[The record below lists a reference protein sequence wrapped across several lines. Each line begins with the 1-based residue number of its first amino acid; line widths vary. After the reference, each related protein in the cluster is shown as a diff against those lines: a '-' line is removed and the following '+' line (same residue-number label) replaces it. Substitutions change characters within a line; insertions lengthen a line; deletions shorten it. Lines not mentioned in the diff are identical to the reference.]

1 MSFHDALGNTLLLG
15 DGAMGALIEDS
26 RLPDGAFGG
35 HPGCNDILTLTSPGV
50 IAGIHDAYLRAGAD
64 WIETNTFG
72 ANLTA
77 LAAHSLEQRL
87 AEINEAGARLARQRA
102 DAAATADW
110 PRYVVGSMGPG
121 TKLPVLGQVGFADLR
136 DAYFR
141 QAEALIAGGVDALQV
156 ETCQDP
162 LQAKAAVI
170 GSRRAVKAAGRDV
183 PVIVSLTVETNGA
196 MLLGTNVA
204 AGLAS
209 MRHLGV
215 AAIGLN
221 CATGPDLMRP
231 ALRDLARACPLPV
244 ACMPNAGLPQLTPS
258 GVKYPL
264 TPNAFA
270 DAMAEFA
277 SAFGLASVAGCC
289 GTTPEHI
296 AAARALIPRGRPVA
310 PRQTRPVDAV
320 SSLYEAVEVRQDV
333 NYLAIGERANV
344 SGSKAFRLALQAD
357 DLDECVELAK
367 HQPGAHVV
375 DLCVD
380 QTGRDTPADMRLLA
394 SRFATALT
402 QPVML
407 DSSKPEVLEAGLEC
421 LPGRA
426 IVNSV
431 NLEDTAK
438 YERTMAAV
446 AEHGAAVVALTIDE
460 AGLATT
466 RERKL
471 AVANR
476 LIGDLTGRW
485 GLQPEDIFVDLLT
498 YPVTTGADDARRAA
512 AETIEALR
520 GLKADHP
527 DVGTIL
533 GVSNVSFGLK
543 PAARVVLNS
552 VFLDE
557 CRAAGLD
564 AAIVDAAKI
573 VPLARLSSDQV
584 QAARDLLWDD
594 HARSDDPLAA
604 FMALFDDTVA
614 TQAPEDSLA
623 ALPLE
628 QRLVR
633 RIVDAVAPGLEA
645 DLDEA
650 LAGRDALSVL
660 NDDLLEGMRQVGE
673 LFGQGKLQL
682 PFVLASAE
690 VMKKA
695 VRHLEPVL
703 SAQQAGNGDGS
714 RGTLV
719 LATVAGDVHDIGKN
733 LVDIIVSNNGYKVV
747 NLGVRVP
754 IEEIVAAA
762 LREDATAIGL
772 SGLLVKSAE
781 VMRDDLA
788 ELTSRGLADR
798 FPVVLGGA
806 ALSRRYVDGLKGEYA
821 NVFYAA
827 DAFDGLRV
835 LEALPPRAH
844 MSVNRDGL
852 QPAQGAQAP
861 SSPHSLV
868 ATKPSPA
875 APVSPAQTSF
885 RPPRSALDGGELQPS
900 PGGSGS
906 AGARRLRRQ
915 PEPSLSPPRSSVERG
930 GSVPTP
936 PFWGARQMRDIDL
949 DEVLSYLDERS
960 LLTGR
965 WGLRVARGKTFG
977 DLLEDN
983 RLRLE
988 AHFEHIRA
996 GGLFEPAVA
1005 YGYWPAYADDTD
1017 LVLLD
1022 PTDQTSEVARF
1033 HFPRQTREPYLSLPD
1048 YFRDAGEAAA
1058 KGPDVVALQTV
1069 TIGPAA
1075 SRATAAL
1082 MADDRYRDYL
1092 ELHGLTVQLAEALA
1106 ELCHARVRAEL
1117 GIAGEDGSP
1126 AEIVRHQ
1133 AYQGER
1139 YSFGYPTCPDL
1150 TQRRTI
1156 IDLVGADAIGV
1167 DLTETFQLVPEQS
1180 TDALIVHHRQSRYF
1194 SVTPD
1199 PAGRMG

>member
-15 DGAMGALIEDS
+15 DGAMGALIEDA
-26 RLPDGAFGG
+26 RLPVSAFGG
-35 HPGCNDILTLTSPGV
+35 HPGCNDMLTITCPDV
-50 IAGIHDAYLRAGAD
+50 IAGIHDAYLMAGAD

-77 LAAHSLEQRL
+77 LAAHGLERRL

-102 DAAATADW
+102 DTVATPDW
-110 PRYVVGSMGPG
+110 PRYVVGSVGPG
-121 TKLPVLGQVGFADLR
+121 TKLPTLGQVGFAELR
-136 DAYFR
+136 DTYRA

-156 ETCQDP
+156 ETCQDT

-170 GSRRAVKAAGRDV
+170 GARQAVKAAGSGV
-183 PVIVSLTVETNGA
+183 PVIVCLTVEANGL
-196 MLLGTNVA
+196 MLLGTTVA

-231 ALRDLARACPLPV
+231 SLRELARTCPLPV
-244 ACMPNAGLPQLTPS
+244 VCMPNAGLPEPTPE
-258 GVKYPL
+258 GVRYPL
-264 TPNAFA
+264 TPGAFA
-270 DAMAEFA
+270 TTMAGFA

-296 AAARALIPRGRPVA
+296 AAARAAIPRNGAIA
-310 PRQTRPVDAV
+310 PRHVSPADAV
-320 SSLYEAVEVRQDV
+320 SSLYEAVDVRQDV
-333 NYLAIGERANV
+333 NYLAVGERANV
-344 SGSKAFRLALQAD
+344 SGSKAFRQALQD
-357 DLDECVELAK
+357 GDVDGCVELAK

-380 QTGRDTPADMRLLA
+380 QTGRDTPADMRVLA

-431 NLEDTAK
+431 NLEDPAK

-460 AGLATT
+460 AGLATA
-466 RERKL
+466 RGRKL
-471 AVANR
+471 AVAER
-476 LIGDLTGRW
+476 LMDDLTGRW
-485 GLQPEDIFVDLLT
+485 GLQPEDVFVDLLT
-498 YPVTTGADDARRAA
+498 YPVTTGAADARRAA

-520 GLKADHP
+520 DLKSAHP
-527 DVGTIL
+527 RVGTIL
-533 GVSNVSFGLK
+533 GVSNVSFGVK

-573 VPLARLSSDQV
+573 LPLNRLRPDQV

-594 HARSDDPLAA
+594 HSRADDPLAA

-614 TQAPEDSLA
+614 TKAPEDSLA

-633 RIVDAVAPGLEA
+633 RIVDAVAPDLEA

-650 LAGRDALSVL
+650 LTSRDALSIL

-695 VRHLEPVL
+695 VRHLEPAL
-703 SAQQAGNGDGS
+703 RTQQAGHGDGS

-754 IEEIVAAA
+754 VDEIVTTA

-788 ELTSRGLADR
+788 ELASRGLGGR

-806 ALSRRYVDGLKGEYA
+806 ALSRRYVESLSEDYP

-835 LEALPPRAH
+835 LE
-844 MSVNRDGL
+844 
-852 QPAQGAQAP
+852 
-861 SSPHSLV
+861 SLV
-868 ATKPSPA
+868 PPVPPTPA
-875 APVSPAQTSF
+875 GGTPVWA
-885 RPPRSALDGGELQPS
+885 GGAAGRLPT
-900 PGGSGS
+900 PGGHPDCASEVTPGRPGP
-906 AGARRLRRQ
+906 AGARRSRRQ
-915 PEPSLSPPRSSVERG
+915 PKSALRSLRSDVERG
-930 GSVPTP
+930 GPVPVP
-936 PFWGARQMRDIDL
+936 PFWGARVVRGIGL
-949 DEVLSYLDERS
+949 DDVVEHLDVKA

-965 WGLRVARGKTFG
+965 WGLRVGRGKSFG
-977 DLLEDN
+977 DLLEEN
-983 RLRLE
+983 CPRLDVHLKQ
-988 AHFEHIRA
+988 IRDD
-996 GGLFEPAVA
+996 GLADFQVA
-1005 YGYWPAYADDTD
+1005 YGYWPAYSDGDD
-1017 LVLLD
+1017 LVILK
-1022 PTDQTSEVARF
+1022 PSNRAERRF
-1033 HFPRQTREPYLSLPD
+1033 HFPRQTRPPYLALPD
-1048 YFRDAGEAAA
+1048 YFRDADEMASL
-1058 KGPDVVALQTV
+1058 GPDVVALQVVTV
-1069 TIGPAA
+1069 GPAA
-1075 SRATAAL
+1075 SAATAKLFA
-1082 MADDRYRDYL
+1082 ADRYRDYL
-1092 ELHGLTVQLAEALA
+1092 ELHGLTVELAEALA
-1106 ELCHARVRAEL
+1106 QMWHVRVRSEL
-1117 GIAGEDGSP
+1117 GLASD
-1126 AEIVRHQ
+1126 
-1133 AYQGER
+1133 QGER
-1139 YSFGYPTCPDL
+1139 YSFGYPACPDL
-1150 TQRRTI
+1150 AQRRALV
-1156 IDLVGADAIGV
+1156 DLVGGDAIGV
-1167 DLTETFQLVPEQS
+1167 TLTETFQLVPEQS
-1180 TDALIVHHRQSRYF
+1180 TDALIVHHPQARYF
-1194 SVTPD
+1194 SVAPD
-1199 PAGRMG
+1199 QADHV